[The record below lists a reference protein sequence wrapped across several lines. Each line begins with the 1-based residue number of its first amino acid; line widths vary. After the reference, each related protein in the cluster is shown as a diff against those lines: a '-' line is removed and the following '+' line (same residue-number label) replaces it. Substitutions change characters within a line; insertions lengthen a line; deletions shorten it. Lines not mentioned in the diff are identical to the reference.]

1 MRVAFRVDASDAIG
15 TGHLM
20 RCLTLADALAGEG
33 HACHF
38 AMRDLPGALPGMVE
52 ARGHAISLL
61 PAPSDGEATD
71 SDLAHGAWLGVT
83 RARDA
88 AETAAVLNEPADW
101 LVVDHYGLSAGW
113 HRLLRPHA
121 RRLLAIDDL
130 ADRALD
136 CDLLLDQNLQAGP
149 DRYAGLLPAAAE
161 ALIGPKFAL
170 LRPEFARLRA
180 APPPREPARV
190 LVSFGG
196 IDAPG
201 ATLMALEALTLAG
214 MDARPVDVVA
224 GPRNPHLPAIRA
236 WCEARASAT
245 WHESADMAALM
256 ARAGL
261 AIGAAGATAWERCCL
276 GLPTLLVTI
285 AANQRPGAQ
294 ALTEAGAALWA
305 GDVADLSA
313 QDLAAMLRTLKRAPG
328 LRDSLG
334 AKASALVDGLGV
346 ARVVRAM
353 AAPAIT
359 LRPVRAEDCEAVW
372 HWRNDERTHRFIPDP
387 APIPLESHRAW
398 FAGVLSGE
406 RPVDLLIGE
415 AAGEPVGVLRFDHAG
430 PLATISIYLVPGREN
445 RGEGRAL
452 LRAGHDWLAAHRP
465 ATETIEALVLEGNA
479 ASHRAFRAAGYRP
492 YASTYRCAIRR
503 GESEARP

>member
-1 MRVAFRVDASDAIG
+1 MALRVDASDAIG

-20 RCLTLADALAGEG
+20 RCLTLAEALAGEG
-33 HACHF
+33 HSCRF
-38 AMRDLPGALPGMVE
+38 ILRDLPGALPGLVE
-52 ARGHAISLL
+52 ARGHAVSLL
-61 PAPSDGEATD
+61 PAPTPGEPTD
-71 SDLAHGAWLGVT
+71 ADLAHGAWLGVT

-88 AETAAVLNEPADW
+88 AETAAVLGEPVDW
-101 LVVDHYGLSAGW
+101 LVVDHYALAADW
-113 HRLLRPHA
+113 HRGLRPHA

-136 CDLLLDQNLQAGP
+136 CDLLLDQNLQAAP
-149 DRYAGLLPAAAE
+149 DRYAGLLPAACE
-161 ALIGPKFAL
+161 ALIGPKYAL
-170 LRPEFARLRA
+170 LRPEFAALRA
-180 APPPREPARV
+180 APPPRDPGRV

-201 ATLMALEALTLAG
+201 ATLMALEALALAG

-236 WCEARASAT
+236 WCAARAQAT

-256 ARAGL
+256 VRAGL

-294 ALTEAGAALWA
+294 ALAEAGAALWA
-305 GDVADLSA
+305 GDVDRTAH
-313 QDLAAMLRTLKRAPG
+313 DLAAMLLTLERAPG

-334 AKASALVDGLGV
+334 TKAAALVDGLGV

-353 AAPAIT
+353 TTPAIA
-359 LRPVRAEDCEAVW
+359 LRPARAEDCDTVW
-372 HWRNDERTHRFIPDP
+372 QWRNDERTRRFIPDP
-387 APIPLESHRAW
+387 APILLESHRVW

-406 RPVDLLIGE
+406 RAVDLLIGE
-415 AAGEPVGVLRFDHAG
+415 AAGQPVGVLRFDHAG

-465 ATETIEALVLEGNA
+465 ATEVIEALVLEGNA
-479 ASHRAFRAAGYRP
+479 ASHRAFQAAGYRP
-492 YASTYRCAIRR
+492 YASTWRCAIRR
-503 GESEARP
+503 GENEARP